1 MNKCSLTLGLLALLL
16 KDCQS
21 DVIVTD
27 VNFEATIAS
36 YHSVSASFGKA
47 IPVHGLHGAALAAK
61 PNQACE
67 AVQQAPVIPGK
78 NM

>member
-1 MNKCSLTLGLLALLL
+1 MEKCLLGLLALML
-16 KDCQS
+16 KDCLG

-36 YHSVSASFGKA
+36 YHSISASFGKA
-47 IPVHGLHGAALAAK
+47 IPEHGMHGAALASQ
-61 PNQACE
+61 PSQACE
-67 AVQQAPVIPGK
+67 ALEKPPVIPGK

>member
-16 KDCQS
+16 KHGQG

-36 YHSVSASFGKA
+36 YHSISASFGKA
-47 IPVHGLHGAALAAK
+47 IPVHGLHGAALGAH
-61 PNQACE
+61 PNQACQPI
-67 AVQQAPVIPGK
+67 QQAPVIPGK